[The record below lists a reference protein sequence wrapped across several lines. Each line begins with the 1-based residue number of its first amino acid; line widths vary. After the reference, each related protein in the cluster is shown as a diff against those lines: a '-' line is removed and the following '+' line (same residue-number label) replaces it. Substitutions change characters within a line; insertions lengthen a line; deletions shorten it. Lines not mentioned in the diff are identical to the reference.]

1 VSTKYQNRA
10 ATIVNEQVERLRAV
24 LGEVQARLNPATSDL
39 RQIGRT
45 IDEMQVR
52 SALHES
58 NAIVARQMKQLK
70 ERQQALA
77 AEVNELQKAARS
89 IEQLIRQTEMSS
101 ATLKDDTAQADPWHM
116 ALKAQIIQGR
126 EDERTRLAREV
137 HDGPA
142 QVIAHILLGMEHSIT
157 LAQQQNT
164 ERLLDLLRML
174 RDSSKTGLHE
184 VRRFIAD
191 LRPPALEQQSLDAAL
206 IDLCARFTSAGVIT
220 VRCEGMAL
228 PRLAPEQE
236 IVLYRIVQEAL
247 NNATKHARKANV
259 VVHYAA
265 VKGQIVLL
273 IRDDGPGFD
282 MRTVAARTQGKHWG
296 LASMRERAELVGAQ
310 LVVNSTVGQGTE
322 IRVTLVLDA
331 Q

>member
-1 VSTKYQNRA
+1 MSTKYQNRA
-10 ATIVNEQVERLRAV
+10 AAIVNEQIERLRAV
-24 LGEVQARLNPATSDL
+24 LAEVQARLNPATSDL
-39 RQIGRT
+39 RQIART

-52 SALHES
+52 STLHDS
-58 NAIVARQMKQLK
+58 NAIIVRQMNQLK

-77 AEVNELQKAARS
+77 AEVNELQKAART

-164 ERLLDLLRML
+164 ERLLDLLRQL
-174 RDSSKTGLHE
+174 RDSSRTGLHE

-206 IDLCARFTSAGVIT
+206 KDLCARFASAGVIN
-220 VRCEGMAL
+220 VRCEGMPL
-228 PRLAPEQE
+228 PRLMAEQE

-310 LVVNSTVGQGTE
+310 LVVNSAVDQGTE

-331 Q
+331 

>member
-1 VSTKYQNRA
+1 MSTKYQNRA

-24 LGEVQARLNPATSDL
+24 LSEVQARLNPATSDL

-52 SALHES
+52 STLHES

-101 ATLKDDTAQADPWHM
+101 ATLKDETAQADPWHM

-126 EDERTRLAREV
+126 EDERNRLAREV

-206 IDLCARFTSAGVIT
+206 KDLCARFTSAGVIT

-228 PRLAPEQE
+228 PRLATEQE